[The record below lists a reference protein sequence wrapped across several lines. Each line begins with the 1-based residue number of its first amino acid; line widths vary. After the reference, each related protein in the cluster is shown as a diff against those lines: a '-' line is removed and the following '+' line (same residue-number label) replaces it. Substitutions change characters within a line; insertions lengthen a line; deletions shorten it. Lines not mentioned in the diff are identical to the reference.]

1 MNAASNNTSSTSL
14 SSNKLDKLLAVE
26 EHGFKINS
34 MTYHEDCDMLS
45 IGLSNGQ
52 IVNYTL
58 EIESFA
64 YNSGDDNI
72 SPSGG
77 TKVEPRKGSKSNSAT
92 LRLVFR

>member
-1 MNAASNNTSSTSL
+1 M
-14 SSNKLDKLLAVE
+14 E

-34 MTYHEDCDMLS
+34 MTYHDDCDMLS

-64 YNSGDDNI
+64 YNSDFDNTS
-72 SPSGG
+72 SPDNAGQI
-77 TKVEPRKGSKSNSAT
+77 EPRKGSKCRDFGMGPVYKGPALEVDSS
-92 LRLVFR
+92 FIG